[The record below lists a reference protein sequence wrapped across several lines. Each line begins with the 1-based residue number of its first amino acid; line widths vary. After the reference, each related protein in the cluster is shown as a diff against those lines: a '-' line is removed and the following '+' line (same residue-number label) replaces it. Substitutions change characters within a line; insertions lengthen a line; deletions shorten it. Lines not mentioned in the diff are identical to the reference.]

1 MTLTAN
7 KLTPSTGMHLQRISD
22 GSVSEGEIWIPP
34 ALVDDFREITHEEYL
49 KLTQEV
55 DTDNTLENR
64 ISKLEE
70 QNKIL
75 EQQSRTNADDITNLQ
90 EAICEVYESI
100 I

>member
-1 MTLTAN
+1 MTLTGN
-7 KLTPSTGMHLQRISD
+7 KLTPNKGMHLQRISD

-34 ALVDDFREITHEEYL
+34 ALVNDFREISHEEYL
-49 KLTQEV
+49 KLTQEA
-55 DTDNTLENR
+55 DTEKNITQR

-70 QNKIL
+70 QSKAIA
-75 EQQSRTNADDITNLQ
+75 EQSQSNAEEITNLQ